1 MRSGTTKL
9 MLRNYICILKLN
21 EEKNNLIQNFLNLKF
36 NIILSIFVS
45 KKISVIKFLCF
56 YIKIRIY

>member
-36 NIILSIFVS
+36 NKILSIFVS
-45 KKISVIKFLCF
+45 QKI
-56 YIKIRIY
+56 